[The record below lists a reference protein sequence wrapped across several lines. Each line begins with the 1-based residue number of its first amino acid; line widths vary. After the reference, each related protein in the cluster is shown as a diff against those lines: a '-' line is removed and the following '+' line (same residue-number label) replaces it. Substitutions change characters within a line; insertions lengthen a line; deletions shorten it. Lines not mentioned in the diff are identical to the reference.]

1 MRDRL
6 AAIRERLSPA
16 LGASRTDRRFSLPR
30 QLAVACAAAA
40 FMAVVAPLGTEHAT
54 LLKRLGYWLTL
65 MLLGTLLSNG
75 VTRWAVRLDLFER
88 RPWVW
93 AGLVT
98 LCITP
103 PLSIAVW
110 ALSGAMFGLSMR
122 PMQIL
127 GYAPAVLVIS
137 SAMLALT
144 VLSQRIPVQTHA
156 GPKSAAPP
164 PFMARLPPKLR
175 GADIHALQA
184 EDHYLRLHTSA
195 GQDLILMRL
204 SDAIAELEGV
214 EGAQVHRSWW
224 VARDA
229 VLNATR
235 GDGRATL
242 NLKTGAVAPV
252 SRTYARALREAGWF

>member
-6 AAIRERLSPA
+6 AAIRERLPRA
-16 LGASRTDRRFSLPR
+16 LGASRTDRRFSLVR
-30 QLAVACAAAA
+30 QMVVACAAAV
-40 FMAVVAPLGTEHAT
+40 FMAMVAPLGTDHAGF
-54 LLKRLGYWLTL
+54 LRRLGYWLTL

-75 VTRWAVRLDLFER
+75 VTRWAVRLELFER

-93 AGLVT
+93 AGLVA

-103 PLSIAVW
+103 PLSLAVW
-110 ALSGAMFGLSMR
+110 RLSGAMFGVSTEPVR
-122 PMQIL
+122 IL
-127 GYAPAVLVIS
+127 GYVPPVLLIS
-137 SAMLALT
+137 LAMLALT
-144 VLSQRIPVQTHA
+144 VLSQQIPVQTHA
-156 GPKSAAPP
+156 GVGSDAPP
-164 PFMARLPPKLR
+164 LLTARLPPKLR
-175 GADIHALQA
+175 GATIHALQA

-214 EGAQVHRSWW
+214 EAAQVHRSWW

-229 VLNATR
+229 VVDATR

-242 NLKTGAVAPV
+242 NLKTGTVAPV
-252 SRTYARALREAGWF
+252 SRTYAKALRDAGWF

>member
-1 MRDRL
+1 MRERL
-6 AAIRERLSPA
+6 AAIRERLPRA
-16 LGASRTDRRFSLPR
+16 LGASRTDRRFSLTR
-30 QLAVACAAAA
+30 QLVVACVAAV

-54 LLKRLGYWLTL
+54 VLKRLGYWVTL

-93 AGLVT
+93 AALVT

-103 PLSIAVW
+103 PLSVAVW
-110 ALSGAMFGLSMR
+110 ALSGEMFGLSMR
-122 PMQIL
+122 PSHIPT
-127 GYAPAVLVIS
+127 YAPPVLLIS

-144 VLSQRIPVQTHA
+144 VLSQRTPVQTHA
-156 GPKSAAPP
+156 GPGNPAPP

-175 GADIHALQA
+175 GSTIHALQA

-235 GDGRATL
+235 GGGRATL
-242 NLKTGAVAPV
+242 NLKSGAVAPV
-252 SRTYARALREAGWF
+252 SRTYARALREAGWY